1 MREQTAESAEDAEKH
16 KRQERVLR
24 GFSRPGS

>member
-1 MREQTAESAEDAEKH
+1 MRKREQTAEDAEKH

-24 GFSRPGS
+24 GFSRQES